1 MRANVAA
8 ALAASMAALAPRAA
22 AQGCATVDIVQDCV
36 ALLVSGD
43 YTCEDL
49 ACYAPTV
56 PTSGVCGLGANAAA
70 FAEGYTGQCSLTCGQ
85 NTDDGVLGEGA
96 CHALIAG
103 GIVTCEQ
110 DFGAGQQYEGRC
122 DFACGF
128 CSFDPAPPPLPPPTP
143 PSPRGN
149 AGSSLWQCS
158 TNDVLDLTSAPG
170 ACSAHI
176 GAGELN
182 CDEHF
187 DGDGQHAGQC
197 AKACQLNILE
207 HPLAFMPEANLEAFA
222 AIGSLQTYYW
232 GYVGATTAQEFV
244 AQMQPGLCQTLI
256 EADLAAGYGD
266 ACSGVLNWVLPP
278 SFGGQGACDFACNRC
293 TAFGDDVWSAAEYG
307 HCGSPITA
315 NAGDIAQND
324 PMFCERALSTGGMLC
339 YGDFA
344 PGNQYQGYCDNTCFG
359 AALTTIDGFQA
370 ASFIDLTSD
379 ADCTAGGGTWVAHTP
394 ANTVCKTPAGEPTG
408 DCCTDPTSE
417 DAPQC
422 AAWITAFGGPDLACP
437 NVFAPDRMRAGQCDI
452 ACGYCAGALPP
463 PPPPAAVSISSLDS
477 FGLMSNRYLVLC

>member
-1 MRANVAA
+1 MARARLAA
-8 ALAASMAALAPRAA
+8 ALAGIAALAPRAA
-22 AQGCATVDIVQDCV
+22 AQACATVDTKVDESAFGLPADCA
-36 ALLVSGD
+36 ALLASED
-43 YTCEDL
+43 LALTCEDL
-49 ACYAPTV
+49 ACYAPAV
-56 PTSGVCGLGANAAA
+56 PFNGQCGVQNAA
-70 FAEGYTGQCSLTCGQ
+70 GYAGQCSLTCGQ
-85 NTDDGVLGEGA
+85 NTYDGVFGEGA
-96 CHALIAG
+96 CRALIASG
-103 GIVTCEQ
+103 TTTCAL
-110 DFGAGQQYEGRC
+110 DYGAGQQYEGSC

-128 CSFDPAPPPLPPPTP
+128 CSIDPAPPPLPPPTP

-149 AGSSLWQCS
+149 AGSSPWQCN
-158 TNDVLDLTSAPG
+158 TIDVLDAGSAAG
-170 ACSAHI
+170 ACSAHL

-266 ACSGVLNWVLPP
+266 ACSGVLNWVLPA

-307 HCGSPITA
+307 HCGSPITT

-370 ASFIDLTSD
+370 ASFIDLTYLG
-379 ADCTAGGGTWVAHTP
+379 CRLHRWWRHMGGTHPRQHYMQNSCRGAHGRLLHRSDQRGRT
-394 ANTVCKTPAGEPTG
+394 AVC
-408 DCCTDPTSE
+408 S
-417 DAPQC
+417 
-422 AAWITAFGGPDLACP
+422 
-437 NVFAPDRMRAGQCDI
+437 VDRCIWRAGLGMRECVR
-452 ACGYCAGALPP
+452 A
-463 PPPPAAVSISSLDS
+463 
-477 FGLMSNRYLVLC
+477 